1 MAKVDIAETWLT
13 TNDNP
18 YNPFDEWD
26 AWYNY
31 DEQNGYHT
39 SEYIARVAKVSQ
51 SMSDSE
57 WNWAVDQAIKEILA
71 FDYIDLYKLVKNTTK
86 SA

>member
-1 MAKVDIAETWLT
+1 MAKVDNAETWLT

-18 YNPFDEWD
+18 YNPFKEWD